1 MIKLCILRDLTKLI
15 LSQISVVRGNFSGDT
30 ERTVASSQPWVGL
43 AFKSQAHFLGEMQHE
58 RVHIRP

>member
-15 LSQISVVRGNFSGDT
+15 LRQIAVVRGNFSGDA

-43 AFKSQAHFLGEMQHE
+43 AFKPQAHFLGEVQHQSI
-58 RVHIRP
+58 HIRP